1 MGQMRLND
9 VVAEIV
15 GEVIAGRAINKRQA
29 AVNRWDDIDADGQY
43 LAGIDGVVTR
53 IDTRARRLK
62 LRAEQAAAPEQTELP
77 FSLPAAVAMDLE
89 GTTLVST
96 RQLTRAEFARAI
108 EIRHQQIAND
118 SAALREWREALRQA
132 DQFWAENPTWRFG
145 DCLEAIL
152 TQNGLSDLR
161 GEVLE

>member
-1 MGQMRLND
+1 
-9 VVAEIV
+9 
-15 GEVIAGRAINKRQA
+15 
-29 AVNRWDDIDADGQY
+29 
-43 LAGIDGVVTR
+43 
-53 IDTRARRLK
+53 
-62 LRAEQAAAPEQTELP
+62 
-77 FSLPAAVAMDLE
+77 MDLE

-132 DQFWAENPTWRFG
+132 DQFWAKNPTWRFG

-152 TQNGLSDLR
+152 TQNGLSDRR

>member
-1 MGQMRLND
+1 MGHMRLND

-62 LRAEQAAAPEQTELP
+62 LRAEKAASPDQTELP

-108 EIRHQQIAND
+108 EIRYLQIAHD

-132 DQFWAENPTWRFG
+132 NQFWADHPDWSFG
-145 DCLEAIL
+145 DCLDAIL
-152 TQNGLSDLR
+152 AKGGPTLG
-161 GEVLE
+161 GEAVQ

>member
-9 VVAEIV
+9 VVGEIV

-43 LAGIDGVVTR
+43 LAGIDGVVAR

-62 LRAEQAAAPEQTELP
+62 LKAEQSSVTEQAVLP
-77 FSLPAAVAMDLE
+77 FQLPAAVAMAID
-89 GTTLVST
+89 GTTLVAT
-96 RQLTRAEFARAI
+96 RKLSRAEFARAI

-118 SAALREWREALRQA
+118 QHALREWRNALRQA
-132 DQFWAENPTWRFG
+132 DQFWAANPDWSFG
-145 DCLEAIL
+145 DCLDAIL
-152 TQNGLSDLR
+152 AKGGTSLG
-161 GEVLE
+161 GEAVQ

>member
-1 MGQMRLND
+1 MGHVRLND

-15 GEVIAGRAINKRQA
+15 GDVIAGRAINKRQA

-62 LRAEQAAAPEQTELP
+62 LKAEQPSAPDQAALP
-77 FSLPAAVAMDLE
+77 FQLPAAVAMDID

-96 RQLTRAEFARAI
+96 RRLSRAEFERAI
-108 EIRHQQIAND
+108 EIRRLQIAND
-118 SAALREWREALRQA
+118 QHALREWRNALRQA
-132 DQFWAENPTWRFG
+132 DQFWEANPDWSFG
-145 DCLEAIL
+145 DCLDAIL
-152 TQNGLSDLR
+152 AKGGTALG
-161 GEVLE
+161 GEAVQ

>member
-43 LAGIDGVVTR
+43 LAGIDGVVAR

-62 LRAEQAAAPEQTELP
+62 LRAEQSVVPEQAALP
-77 FSLPAAVAMDLE
+77 FQLPAAVAMDID
-89 GTTLVST
+89 GTTLIAT
-96 RQLTRAEFARAI
+96 RQLSRAEFERAI
-108 EIRHQQIAND
+108 AIRRLQIAND
-118 SAALREWREALRQA
+118 QHALREWRNALRQA
-132 DQFWAENPTWRFG
+132 DRFWAANPDWRFG
-145 DCLEAIL
+145 DCLDAIL
-152 TQNGLSDLR
+152 AQGGTALG
-161 GEVLE
+161 GEAVQ

>member
-1 MGQMRLND
+1 MGHMRLND

-62 LRAEQAAAPEQTELP
+62 LRAEQAVAPEQTELP

-152 TQNGLSDLR
+152 TRNGLSDLR

>member
-43 LAGIDGVVTR
+43 LAGIDGVVAR

-62 LRAEQAAAPEQTELP
+62 LKAEQSAAPEQAALP
-77 FSLPAAVAMDLE
+77 FQLPAAVAMDIE
-89 GTTLVST
+89 GTTLIAT
-96 RQLTRAEFARAI
+96 RQLSRAEFERAI
-108 EIRHQQIAND
+108 AIRRLQIAND
-118 SAALREWREALRQA
+118 QHALREWRNALRQA
-132 DQFWAENPTWRFG
+132 ERFWATNPDWSFG
-145 DCLEAIL
+145 DCLDAIL
-152 TQNGLSDLR
+152 SHNSAGDVGS
-161 GEVLE
+161 EVPE

>member
-15 GEVIAGRAINKRQA
+15 GLVIAGRAINKREA
-29 AVNRWDDIDADGQY
+29 AVNRWDDIDTDGQY
-43 LAGIDGVVTR
+43 LAGIDGVVAR

-62 LRAEQAAAPEQTELP
+62 LRAEQAAMPAQAELP
-77 FSLPAAVAMDLE
+77 FSLPVAVAMDLE

-96 RQLTRAEFARAI
+96 RRLTRAEFARAI
-108 EIRHQQIAND
+108 EIRHLQIAND

-132 DQFWAENPTWRFG
+132 NQFWATNPDWSFG
-145 DCLEAIL
+145 DCLDAIL
-152 TQNGLSDLR
+152 AQSGMAPSR

>member
-1 MGQMRLND
+1 MGHMRLND

-43 LAGIDGVVTR
+43 LAGIDGVVAR

-62 LRAEQAAAPEQTELP
+62 LKAEESSAPEQAALP
-77 FSLPAAVAMDLE
+77 FQLPAAVAMDID
-89 GTTLVST
+89 GTTLVAT
-96 RQLTRAEFARAI
+96 RQLSRVEFERAI
-108 EIRHQQIAND
+108 AIRRLQIAND
-118 SAALREWREALRQA
+118 QHALREWRNALRQA
-132 DQFWAENPTWRFG
+132 DQFWKARPDWSFG
-145 DCLEAIL
+145 ECLDAIL
-152 TQNGLSDLR
+152 AKGGFVPAS